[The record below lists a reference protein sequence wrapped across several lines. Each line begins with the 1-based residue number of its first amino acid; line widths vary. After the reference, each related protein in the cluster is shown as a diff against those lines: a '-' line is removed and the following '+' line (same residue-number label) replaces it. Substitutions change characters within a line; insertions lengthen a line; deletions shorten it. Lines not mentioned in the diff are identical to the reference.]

1 MGKEY
6 IKLNDNDN
14 HLSLGNLFRIIKEE
28 SVMKN
33 SFLQSDLFCILFD
46 ISDISDSTVNNYCT
60 GYRSINTI
68 YKEAFLRQLQQYSKK
83 PTIFVDTILKIVDIL
98 EDFVHTNTK
107 AIDDKLTLI
116 NTNSKLRHV
125 CFHLYSLSKNDTSV
139 DPAFSKDL
147 KQQFD
152 QKDYYSFLIL
162 ILDFVI
168 LKKKQPVF
176 VEDEVAKLIESN
188 IYHTNISVH
197 EITDFMNVQ
206 LQSGILSI
214 RNIMELAKQEN
225 PFACFEMGSLE
236 FYGWITGKPNYFKSY
251 QYYTI
256 AAKKQHP
263 VANWAI
269 GFLYYHGYI
278 GSKSHFDLRQ
288 ALHYL
293 NLARK
298 LNCSYAFN
306 SLGQLYLSGTFSHV
320 AKDEKKAITL
330 FEIATK
336 QNNVYAYNNL
346 GLYYE
351 KKADY
356 EKAFSYYLKSA
367 DLGESWA
374 ANRIG
379 EYYRKGIY
387 VTRDLEKAFSYYTI
401 SSESPAYCVC
411 AWSFYNLATY
421 FYKTGCLELGI
432 QPDIEKAIMY
442 YQCSSDTIL
451 ESNKE
456 LVLIYYE
463 RYLSSGKKETYWLEQ
478 ANLFLKKLQNH
489 PVYTKQIG
497 MEFESILQ
505 KQYDSYE
512 FSLKE

>member
-1 MGKEY
+1 MSKEY
-6 IKLNDNDN
+6 LKLNDNDD

-28 SVMKN
+28 SVMKH

-46 ISDISDSTVNNYCT
+46 VSNISDSTVNNYCT

-83 PTIFVDTILKIVDIL
+83 PTVFVDTILKIVDIL
-98 EDFVHTNTK
+98 EDFVHTNATS
-107 AIDDKLTLI
+107 IDDKLTLI
-116 NTNSKLRHV
+116 NTNSKLRQV

-139 DPAFSKDL
+139 SPSFSGDL

-152 QKDYYSFLIL
+152 QKDYYSFMIL

-168 LKKKQPVF
+168 LKKKQPIW

-214 RNIMELAKQEN
+214 RNIMQLAKQEN

-236 FYGWITGKPNYFKSY
+236 FYGWITGKPNYVKSY
-251 QYYTI
+251 QYYLT

-278 GSKSHFDLRQ
+278 GSQSHFDLRQ
-288 ALHYL
+288 ALHYF
-293 NLARK
+293 NMARK

-306 SLGQLYLSGTFSHV
+306 SLGQLYLSGTMCHLP
-320 AKDEKKAITL
+320 KNEKKAITL

-346 GLYYE
+346 GLCYE

-356 EKAFSYYLKSA
+356 EKAFFYYLKSA

-374 ANRIG
+374 ANRVG

-387 VTRDLEKAFSYYTI
+387 ITRDLQKAFSYYTI
-401 SSESPAYCVC
+401 AADSPSYCSC

-421 FYKTGCLELGI
+421 FYKTGCVELGI

-442 YQCSSDTIL
+442 YQCSSDTLL

-456 LVLIYYE
+456 LILIYYD
-463 RYLSSGKKETYWLEQ
+463 RYLSSQKKEKYWLEQ
-478 ANLFLKKLQNH
+478 TYFYLAKLQNH
-489 PVYTKQIG
+489 TQYTKEIG
-497 MEFESILQ
+497 IDLESILQ
-505 KQYDSYE
+505 NHYDSYE
-512 FSLKE
+512 IIVKE